1 MNEMRKACNVSFVFL
16 VGAAVGSGI
25 TWLLAPRQ
33 TPPPSPP
40 PLVFAPPEPP
50 SPPLDA
56 CAELRMAIE
65 DLVSDI
71 ADSLEV
77 GVDRGIAFSDRNL
90 ASFHHVV

>member
-1 MNEMRKACNVSFVFL
+1 MSFAFL

-33 TPPPSPP
+33 SSPPSSP
-40 PLVFAPPEPP
+40 PLLFIPPEPP
-50 SPPLDA
+50 APPLDA

-65 DLVSDI
+65 DLVFDI

-77 GVDRGIAFSDRNL
+77 GVGRGMNFTDTNL
-90 ASFHHVV
+90 PSLRHIV